1 MSILEAGSWAPS
13 IRNNQPWRF
22 VVVHNPNMRAILSE
36 LTMYS
41 TVISQ
46 FPVVI
51 AVYLEDDGR
60 INKEIANLA
69 VNASI
74 QNMLL
79 VAEDTGLAGV
89 WLGDIEDC
97 RDTINIKLGIA
108 EKYNLAAM
116 PAIGYPAHRNQ
127 KSHRKHLNDFIL
139 KTIGG

>member
-1 MSILEAGSWAPS
+1 
-13 IRNNQPWRF
+13 
-22 VVVHNPNMRAILSE
+22 
-36 LTMYS
+36 MYS

-79 VAEDTGLAGV
+79 VAEATGLAGV

-116 PAIGYPAHRNQ
+116 LAIGYPAHRNQ
-127 KSHRKHLNDFIL
+127 KSHRKHINSYNFV
-139 KTIGG
+139 